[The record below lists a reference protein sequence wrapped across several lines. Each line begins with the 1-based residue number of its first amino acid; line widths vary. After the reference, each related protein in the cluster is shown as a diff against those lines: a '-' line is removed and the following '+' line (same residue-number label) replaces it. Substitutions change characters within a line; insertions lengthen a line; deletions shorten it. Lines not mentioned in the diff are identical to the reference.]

1 MATDSIMGGLFGI
14 TPEAY
19 QQEQN
24 QRALGQAAQLARMSP
39 FELAK
44 TGVGYGANRLAGAI
58 GGALGAED
66 PMLQKISAQN
76 QILQGLDITN
86 PQSIASGIE
95 RAQQA
100 GIPELAFKLLA
111 VRDDAMKRQAVL
123 QSQQRMQQAQ
133 GLLPSILV
141 QGTPE
146 QVTPEKV
153 IVDETADT
161 SYLQPATKK
170 EATPTMINQRVV
182 EQLSVIP
189 EGQAVLEG
197 FYKAQKS
204 GSEADKAQAEANI
217 KIVEARYAPESQ
229 RAKLIKDAA
238 DAQKA
243 AIDASWED
251 KVKAIGYAKT
261 TAEIKNIN
269 SEIGVR
275 GAKLGLD
282 TQMTQV
288 NVLEKLAQIQKLN
301 TDIPESTRKLIN
313 DSAVVAATSKQAAN
327 QFNDLASRIES
338 AGGGYG
344 GFSSF
349 NSYLTKAGGFQ
360 NGTYDLRQEYTRL
373 RNNAAIKSLPPG
385 PATDKD
391 ISLALSG
398 FPTETADARTL
409 ASFLRGMAKLQE
421 IDATVANAKTDW
433 VAQNNGVLTRANKTF
448 VAGDYTAKQG
458 ETFVDFSNRIAKD
471 VNSRYSGVG
480 ERERVQSLVGQI
492 PTTGELPSTGTNIL
506 NQADQILA
514 RPRGGR

>member
-1 MATDSIMGGLFGI
+1 MAESIMSGLFGI

-19 QQEQN
+19 QAEQN
-24 QRALGQAAQLARMSP
+24 QQALAQSAQLAQQDP
-39 FELAK
+39 FASARTSLI
-44 TGVGYGANRLAGAI
+44 YGGRQLGSAI

-66 PMLQKISAQN
+66 PMLRKISAQN

-146 QVTPEKV
+146 QVIPEKV

-182 EQLSVIP
+182 EQLSVTP

-204 GSEADKAQAEANI
+204 GSDADKAQAEANI

-282 TQMTQV
+282 TQTTQV
-288 NVLEKLAQIQKLN
+288 AILEKLAQINKLN
-301 TDIPESTRKLIN
+301 TDIPESTRKIIN

-344 GFSSF
+344 GLSTF
-349 NSYLTKAGGFQ
+349 NSYLTKVGGFQ

-373 RNNAAIKSLPPG
+373 RNNSAIKSLPPG

-421 IDATVANAKTDW
+421 IDAAVANAKTDW
-433 VAQNNGVLTRANKTF
+433 VTQNNGVLTRANKTF

-480 ERERVQSLVGQI
+480 ERERVQSLVSQI
-492 PTTGELPSTGTNIL
+492 PTTGERPSTGTNIL

>member
-1 MATDSIMGGLFGI
+1 MAQDIVSGLFGI
-14 TPEAY
+14 TPETY
-19 QQEQN
+19 QQSIAQ
-24 QRALGQAAQLARMSP
+24 QALQQGIDLSKLSPGEFGNAMIYSGGAQLGR
-39 FELAK
+39 
-44 TGVGYGANRLAGAI
+44 AI

-66 PMLQKISAQN
+66 PTLQKISAQN

-86 PQSIASGIE
+86 PQSIATGIE

-133 GLLPSILV
+133 GLLPNILV

-182 EQLSVIP
+182 EQLILTP

-243 AIDASWED
+243 AIDANWED

-261 TAEIKNIN
+261 NAEINNIN
-269 SEIGVR
+269 NEINVR

-282 TQMTQV
+282 TQTTQV
-288 NVLEKLAQIQKLN
+288 TILEKLAQINKLN
-301 TDIPESTRKLIN
+301 TDIPESTRKIIN
-313 DSAVVAATSKQAAN
+313 ESAVVAATSKQAAN

-349 NSYLTKAGGFQ
+349 NTYLTKAGGFQ
-360 NGTYDLRQEYTRL
+360 NGTYDLRQEYIRL

-398 FPTETADARTL
+398 FPTENADAKTL
-409 ASFLRGMAKLQE
+409 ASFLRGMAKLQD

-433 VAQNNGVLTRANKTF
+433 VTQNNGVLTRANKTF
-448 VAGDYTAKQG
+448 VAGDYTAKLG

-471 VNSRYSGVG
+471 VSSRYSGVG
-480 ERERVQSLVGQI
+480 ERERVQSLVRQI

-514 RPRGGR
+514 RPPGAR

>member
-1 MATDSIMGGLFGI
+1 MAESIMSGLFGI

-19 QQEQN
+19 QAEQN
-24 QRALGQAAQLARMSP
+24 QQALAQSAQLAQQDP
-39 FELAK
+39 FASARTSLI
-44 TGVGYGANRLAGAI
+44 YGGRLLGNAI

-66 PMLQKISAQN
+66 PMLRKISAQN

-170 EATPTMINQRVV
+170 QATPTMINQRVV
-182 EQLSVIP
+182 EQLSVTP

-204 GSEADKAQAEANI
+204 GSDADKAQAEANI

-301 TDIPESTRKLIN
+301 TEIPESTRKLIN

-480 ERERVQSLVGQI
+480 EKERVQSLVSQI

-514 RPRGGR
+514 RPRGAR